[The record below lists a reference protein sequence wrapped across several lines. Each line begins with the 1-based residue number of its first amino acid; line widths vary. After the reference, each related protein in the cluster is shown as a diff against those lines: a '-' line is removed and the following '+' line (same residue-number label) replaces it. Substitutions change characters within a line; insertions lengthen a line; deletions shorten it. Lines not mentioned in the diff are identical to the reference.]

1 MRTEKQVN
9 EGLTIYFT
17 KENRIYAVQDNYSH
31 SLKRIESTLSYLK
44 SFGIKLPKK
53 DDINIE
59 ILAGPRYKRT
69 MSVEFTAKNDVL
81 PLLTNKSNSCIL
93 DPESGLWE
101 WLKTF

>member
-17 KENRIYAVQDNYSH
+17 KKNRIYAVQDNYSH
-31 SLKRIESTLSYLK
+31 SLKRIESTLNYLK

-59 ILAGPRYKRT
+59 ILAGPRYART
-69 MSVEFTAKNDVL
+69 MSIEFYAKNNIL
-81 PLLTNKSNSCIL
+81 PLIADKPKFWLDRKSVV
-93 DPESGLWE
+93 
-101 WLKTF
+101 